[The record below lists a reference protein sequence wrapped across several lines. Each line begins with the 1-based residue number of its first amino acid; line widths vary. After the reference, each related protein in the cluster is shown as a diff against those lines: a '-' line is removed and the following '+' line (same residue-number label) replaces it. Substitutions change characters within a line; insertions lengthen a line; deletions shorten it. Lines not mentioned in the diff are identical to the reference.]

1 MTDTSGLPQHW
12 RRPLAGVLVVTL
24 VTLGVFADTWASIVA
39 IWSRSETFTHGYLV
53 APTSLW
59 LIWLRRRQ
67 YRDLRAEFSWFGLIL
82 SIAGGFMWLVAD
94 LVHVLVVQ
102 QWAVVGILISS
113 LWAVL
118 GTGVISS
125 MLFPILFLF
134 LMVPFGEAFIPPLMD
149 YTATFV
155 VTLLRLTGISVYREG
170 LFFTLT
176 SGNWSVVEG
185 CSGLRYLISS
195 FTLGTVYAYLNYTS
209 YKKRAVFIAVSFLAP
224 IIANGFRAYMI
235 VMIGHLSSM
244 KLATGV
250 DHIVYGWVFF
260 GIVMFALFYIGSFWH
275 DAPNSSEITVKEE
288 GPFDAEV
295 ASEPRYQW
303 FGFAAILVC
312 LTIWP
317 PISHGLSGLQNSN
330 VVVPERFSH
339 PALDTWLPA
348 DPPDWGWEPNFKGVV
363 AESRTF
369 LKDEQAVV
377 GLYFANFGDE
387 SQGGELVNSQNYLVP
402 QKHKIWRMLRDNDYP
417 VDWGSGYSIVV
428 EEAVLNSSQREL
440 LVWRWY
446 RIGDK
451 NTDNA
456 YLAKWWQ
463 LLKRL
468 TGDSAPELLV
478 VVYTELATQEL
489 DTARDKLKQIALACC
504 S

>member
-1 MTDTSGLPQHW
+1 MTISAGLPQHW
-12 RRPLAGVLVVTL
+12 RKPLAGTLVVAL
-24 VTLGVFADTWASIVA
+24 FSLIVFAQTWASIVA

-59 LIWLRRRQ
+59 LIWLRRQQ
-67 YRDLRAEFSWFGLIL
+67 YRDLQAEFSWFGLVL
-82 SIAGGFMWLVAD
+82 AVAGGFLWLVAD

-102 QWAVVGILISS
+102 QWAVVGILVCS
-113 LWAVL
+113 LWALL
-118 GTGVISS
+118 GTRVISS

-224 IIANGFRAYMI
+224 IVANGFRAYMI

-260 GIVMFALFYIGSFWH
+260 GIVMFALFYLGSFWH
-275 DAPNSSEITVKEE
+275 DTPVTLDVSSQEGLGEPAADTEPNY
-288 GPFDAEV
+288 
-295 ASEPRYQW
+295 RW
-303 FGFAAILVC
+303 FGLAATLVC
-312 LTIWP
+312 LAVWP
-317 PISHGLSGLQNSN
+317 PISAGLSGLQNSN
-330 VVVPERFSH
+330 VVVPERFSR
-339 PALDTWLPA
+339 PQLDTWQSA
-348 DPPDWGWEPNFKGVV
+348 DVPDWDWEPNFKGVV

-369 LKDEQAVV
+369 LKDGQTVV

-402 QKHKIWRMLRDNDYP
+402 QKHKIWRILRDSDHP
-417 VDWGSGYSIVV
+417 VAWASGNSAPV
-428 EEAVLNSSQREL
+428 EEAVLNSSQRDL

-451 NTDNA
+451 TTDNA

-468 TGDSAPELLV
+468 SGDSAPELLV
-478 VVYTELATQEL
+478 VIYTEVVNQDF
-489 DTARDKLKQIALACC
+489 DTARDKIKQIAVACC

>member
-1 MTDTSGLPQHW
+1 MINPVGLPLHW
-12 RRPLAGVLVVTL
+12 RKPLFVTLL
-24 VTLGVFADTWASIVA
+24 VTLFSLLVFAETWASIVA
-39 IWSRSETFTHGYLV
+39 IWSRSETFTHGFLV

-59 LIWLRRRQ
+59 LIWLRRQQ
-67 YRDLRAEFSWFGLIL
+67 YRNLQAQFSWFGLL
-82 SIAGGFMWLVAD
+82 GAVAGGFLWLVAD

-102 QWAVVGILISS
+102 QWAVVGILVSS

-118 GTGVISS
+118 GTNVISS

-195 FTLGTVYAYLNYTS
+195 FTLGAVYAYLNYTS
-209 YKKRAVFIAVSFLAP
+209 NKKRAVFIAVSFLAP

-260 GIVMFALFYIGSFWH
+260 GIVMFALFYLGSFWH
-275 DAPNSSEITVKEE
+275 DAPLNLAVNTPEEPGAAEIAPQP
-288 GPFDAEV
+288 G
-295 ASEPRYQW
+295 YGW
-303 FGFAAILVC
+303 FGLAAILVC
-312 LTIWP
+312 LAIWP
-317 PISHGLSGLQNSN
+317 PISQGLSGLQNSN
-330 VVVPERFSH
+330 VVVPVGFSQ
-339 PALDTWLPA
+339 PQLDNWQPA
-348 DPPDWGWEPNFKGVV
+348 DAPDWGWEPNFKGVV

-369 LKDEQAVV
+369 FNDGQALV

-402 QKHKIWRMLRDNDYP
+402 QKHKIWRMLRDSDYP
-417 VDWGSGYSIVV
+417 VAWASGESVVV
-428 EEAVLNSSQREL
+428 EEAVLNSSQRDL
-440 LVWRWY
+440 LAWRWY

-451 NTDNA
+451 TTDNA

-463 LLKRL
+463 LVKRL
-468 TGDSAPELLV
+468 SGDSAPELLV
-478 VVYTELATQEL
+478 VLYTETANQDF
-489 DTARDKLKQIALACC
+489 DTARDKLRQIALACC

>member
-1 MTDTSGLPQHW
+1 MTTPVGLPLHW
-12 RRPLAGVLVVTL
+12 RKPLAVTLVVTL
-24 VTLGVFADTWASIVA
+24 FSLLVFAETWASIVA
-39 IWSRSETFTHGYLV
+39 IWSRSETFTHGFLV

-59 LIWLRRRQ
+59 LIWLRRQQ
-67 YRDLRAEFSWFGLIL
+67 YRNLQAQFSWFGLL
-82 SIAGGFMWLVAD
+82 GAVAGGFLWLVAD

-102 QWAVVGILISS
+102 QWAVVGILVSS

-118 GTGVISS
+118 GTTVISS

-195 FTLGTVYAYLNYTS
+195 FTLGAVYAYLNYTS
-209 YKKRAVFIAVSFLAP
+209 NKKRAVFIAVSFLAP

-260 GIVMFALFYIGSFWH
+260 GIVMFALFYLGSFWH
-275 DAPNSSEITVKEE
+275 DAPLNLAVNAPEE
-288 GPFDAEV
+288 QGAAAI
-295 ASEPRYQW
+295 ASQPSYGW
-303 FGFAAILVC
+303 FGLAAIVVC
-312 LTIWP
+312 LAIWP
-317 PISHGLSGLQNSN
+317 PISQGLSGLQNSN
-330 VVVPERFSH
+330 VVVPVRFSQ
-339 PALDTWLPA
+339 PQLDNWQPA
-348 DPPDWGWEPNFKGVV
+348 DAPDWGWEPNFKGVV

-369 LKDEQAVV
+369 LNDGQALV

-402 QKHKIWRMLRDNDYP
+402 QKHKIWRMLRDRDHP
-417 VDWGSGYSIVV
+417 VAWASGESVVV
-428 EEAVLNSSQREL
+428 EEAVLNSSQRDL

-451 NTDNA
+451 TTDNA

-463 LLKRL
+463 LVKRL
-468 TGDSAPELLV
+468 SGDSAPELLV
-478 VVYTELATQEL
+478 VLYTETANQDF
-489 DTARDKLKQIALACC
+489 DTARDKLRQIALACC

>member
-1 MTDTSGLPQHW
+1 MTDRIGLPQHW
-12 RRPLAGVLVVTL
+12 RKPLAGVLVVTMFSL
-24 VTLGVFADTWASIVA
+24 AVFVETWTSIVA

-59 LIWLRRRQ
+59 LIWLHRQQ
-67 YRDLRAEFSWFGLIL
+67 YRNLQADFSWVGLL
-82 SIAGGFMWLVAD
+82 FSVAGGFLWLVAD

-102 QWAVVGILISS
+102 QWAVVGILVSS

-118 GTGVISS
+118 GTGVVSS

-185 CSGLRYLISS
+185 CSGLRYLIAS

-275 DAPNSSEITVKEE
+275 DAPDSPETSVQEE
-288 GPFDAEV
+288 ALADAEI
-295 ASEPRYQW
+295 ASEPRYHW
-303 FGFAAILVC
+303 FGLAVILFC
-312 LTIWP
+312 LSVWP

-330 VVVPERFSH
+330 VMVPERFSQ
-339 PALDTWLPA
+339 PRLDTWQPA
-348 DPPDWGWEPNFKGVV
+348 EAPDWGWEPNFQGVV
-363 AESRTF
+363 AEARTF
-369 LKDEQAVV
+369 LKNGQAVF

-402 QKHKIWRMLRDNDYP
+402 QKHKVWRILRDSDHP
-417 VDWGSGYSIVV
+417 FAPASGHFAVV
-428 EEAVLNSSQREL
+428 EEAVLNSSQRDL

-451 NTDNA
+451 TTNNA

-463 LLKRL
+463 LVKRL
-468 TGDSAPELLV
+468 SGDSAPELLV
-478 VVYTELATQEL
+478 VIYTEVVSQDF
-489 DTARDKLKQIALACC
+489 DTARDNLGQIAQACC